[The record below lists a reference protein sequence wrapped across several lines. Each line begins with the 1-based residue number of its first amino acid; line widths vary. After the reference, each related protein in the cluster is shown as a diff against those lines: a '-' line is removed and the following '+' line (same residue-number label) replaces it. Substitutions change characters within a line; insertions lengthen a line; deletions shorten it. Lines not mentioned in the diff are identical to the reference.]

1 MSYFKKQIES
11 SINIKSTLFEFEKQV
26 NWFSDVIYYTIKK
39 GGKVFLCGNG
49 GSAADAQ
56 HLAAEFLIRL
66 NPKINRP
73 ALPMISLA
81 LDTSSLTAC
90 GNDYSFDKIYSRN
103 LEALGLKN
111 DLLICIS
118 TSGNSKNIINVI
130 KCANKKKIKILCLLG
145 KGGGKVKKMIKKNKN
160 SIVIPSNDTARIQ
173 ECHIFLGHV
182 ILNIVERNIIKNKT
196 LIKKL
201 NR

>member
-11 SINIKSTLFEFEKQV
+11 SINVKNTLFEFEKQV
-26 NWFSDVIYYTIKK
+26 NWFSKTIHHTITK

-103 LEALGLKN
+103 LEALGSKN

-118 TSGNSKNIINVI
+118 TSGNSRNIINVI
-130 KCANKKKIKILCLLG
+130 KTAYKKNIKVLSLLG
-145 KGGGKVKKMIKKNKN
+145 KGGGKVRKMIKKKLS

-182 ILNIVERNIIKNKT
+182 ILNIVERKIIKNK
-196 LIKKL
+196 LLMKKL

>member
-26 NWFSDVIYYTIKK
+26 NWFSDVIYDTIKK

-81 LDTSSLTAC
+81 
-90 GNDYSFDKIYSRN
+90 
-103 LEALGLKN
+103 
-111 DLLICIS
+111 
-118 TSGNSKNIINVI
+118 
-130 KCANKKKIKILCLLG
+130 
-145 KGGGKVKKMIKKNKN
+145 
-160 SIVIPSNDTARIQ
+160 
-173 ECHIFLGHV
+173 
-182 ILNIVERNIIKNKT
+182 
-196 LIKKL
+196 
-201 NR
+201 

>member
-1 MSYFKKQIES
+1 MSYFKSQIEK
-11 SINIKSTLFEFEKQV
+11 SIKVKNTLFELDKNV
-26 NWFSDVIYYTIKK
+26 NWFSDNIYKTIKK
-39 GGKVFLCGNG
+39 GNKIFLCGNG

-90 GNDYSFDKIYSRN
+90 GNDYSFDEIYSRN
-103 LEALGLKN
+103 LEALGSKN
-111 DLLICIS
+111 DLLLCIS

-130 KCANKKKIKILCLLG
+130 RVAKKKKISTFCFLG
-145 KGGGKVKKMIKKNKN
+145 KGGGKVRKMLKNNLN
-160 SIVIPSNDTARIQ
+160 SIVVPSDDTARIQ
-173 ECHIFLGHV
+173 ECHIFFGHV
-182 ILNIVERNIIKNKT
+182 ILNMVESRIIKNKS

-201 NR
+201 IR

>member
-1 MSYFKKQIES
+1 
-11 SINIKSTLFEFEKQV
+11 
-26 NWFSDVIYYTIKK
+26 
-39 GGKVFLCGNG
+39 
-49 GSAADAQ
+49 
-56 HLAAEFLIRL
+56 
-66 NPKINRP
+66 
-73 ALPMISLA
+73 MISLA

-130 KCANKKKIKILCLLG
+130 KCANKKIKILCLLG